1 MARRNRINIDQLRQ
15 LEPLTTLST
24 ARLEELIPLTDITEL
39 GIGHSLFREGDV
51 DNQTIYLLD
60 GDVQMASADGKLDMV
75 FRHTMLEARFPLDD
89 SQPRQ
94 ISCTALS
101 KVKVARIDNSILE
114 YMIMWDQLA
123 VSEQTQQQSKQHS
136 SDPVSAPKIEASTNK
151 VKNKPLPE
159 NVTKLRENKAT
170 PVPAKP
176 KTEAK
181 VADGDDR
188 GWIRKIRQV
197 MAFKNLPPANIKTL
211 LERMET
217 VQLKAGAPVIQQGE
231 PGDFYYVLTD
241 GKARVTRMVE
251 LAQLEGG
258 ASFGEEALLSGGTR
272 NASVTMLSDGSLMR
286 LSKKDFDE
294 LLKEPMLHR
303 ASYDEA
309 QHLANTG
316 ARWLDVRYAREH
328 HHSRLPG
335 SINIP
340 LHELRTR
347 LDELNK
353 DEHYICYCGTG
364 RRSSAAA
371 FLLAQHGYRA
381 SVLMGGVQVIPQL
394 LERGNVN
401 EKLSRRPG
409 HGAAS

>member
-1 MARRNRINIDQLRQ
+1 MARRNRVTLDQLRQ
-15 LEPLTTLST
+15 LEPLSTLST
-24 ARLEELIPLTDITEL
+24 ARLEELVPLTDIVEL

-75 FRHTMLEARFPLDD
+75 FSHSMLEARFPLDD

-123 VSEQTQQQSKQHS
+123 VSEQAQQKSVQSGLEQ
-136 SDPVSAPKIEASTNK
+136 KIETTPK
-151 VKNKPLPE
+151 EDKLIPLPE
-159 NVTKLRENKAT
+159 NVTELRENKAT
-170 PVPAKP
+170 PIPAKP

-181 VADGDDR
+181 IADGDDR

-197 MAFKNLPPANIKTL
+197 MAFKNLPPANIKSL

-217 VQLKAGAPVIQQGE
+217 VQIKAGEQVIKQGE

-286 LSKKDFDE
+286 LAKKDFDE

-303 ASYDEA
+303 AAYDEA

-347 LDELNK
+347 LDELKK

-381 SVLMGGVQVIPQL
+381 TVLTGGVQVIPQL
-394 LERGNVN
+394 LERADLNATS
-401 EKLSRRPG
+401 SRRPG
-409 HGAAS
+409 HGTASQ